1 MRNAFGRR
9 AALATSLLLLPA
21 AASGQGG
28 WRAQHRE
35 LRMSLISSENERDA
49 LVRFQPF
56 SAYMERTLGVP
67 FRVFRATDYAGA
79 VEALR
84 SNQVEFSRLG
94 PAAYALARKVMG
106 ERVAP
111 VARDRDDSGA
121 EGYYSVIVVKADSPV
136 RTLVDL
142 RGRSLAWADPNSASG
157 FAFPSYFLRK
167 EGVDIERFFSRT
179 GFAGNHETAVLAVL
193 NGSYDAAATFWTNER
208 RGNVPRMVEKGMI
221 PAGAVRN
228 VWQTPLIPNSPFV
241 TRTDLPRELQDAFRD
256 AMLTIHERDPEALR
270 ALASTTPRLAPARH
284 EDYLDVIAVTEENE
298 ARRRQRRS

>member
-1 MRNAFGRR
+1 MRDAIGRR
-9 AALATSLLLLPA
+9 TTLAAPLLLLPA
-21 AASGQGG
+21 AAKAQGDWRGQY
-28 WRAQHRE
+28 RE

-49 LVRFQPF
+49 LVRYEAF
-56 SAYMERTLGVP
+56 SAYMQRTLGVP

-94 PAAYALARKVMG
+94 PASYALARKVMG
-106 ERVAP
+106 ERVTAI
-111 VARDRDDSGA
+111 ARDRDATGA

-136 RTLVDL
+136 RSLADL
-142 RGRSLAWADPNSASG
+142 RGRSLAWADPNSTSG
-157 FAFPSYFLRK
+157 FAFPNYFLRK
-167 EGVDIERFFSRT
+167 EGVEIERFFSRT
-179 GFAGNHETAVLAVL
+179 GFAGNHETGVLAVI
-193 NGSYDAAATFWTNER
+193 NGSYDAAATHWTNEQ

-228 VWQTPLIPNSPFV
+228 VWQSPLIPNSPFV
-241 TRTDLPRELQDAFRD
+241 TRTDLPQALQEAFRE
-256 AMLTIHERDPEALR
+256 ALLTMHERDPAALR

>member
-1 MRNAFGRR
+1 MRHQPGRR
-9 AALATSLLLLPA
+9 ALLAAPLLLLPA
-21 AASGQGG
+21 AA
-28 WRAQHRE
+28 RAQAWKAQFPE

-49 LVRFQPF
+49 VVRFQPF
-56 SAYMERTLGVP
+56 SAYMARTLGVP

-84 SNQVEFSRLG
+84 SNHVEFSRLG
-94 PAAYALARKVMG
+94 PAAYALARRVMG

-111 VARDRDDSGA
+111 VVRDRDDTGA
-121 EGYYSVIVVKADSPV
+121 EGYFSVIVVRADSPAQG
-136 RTLVDL
+136 LADL
-142 RGRSLAWADPNSASG
+142 RGRSLAWADPNSTSG

-167 EGVDIERFFSRT
+167 QGIEIERFFSRT

-193 NGSYDAAATFWTNER
+193 NGSFDSAATHWTNER

-221 PAGAVRN
+221 PADAVRN
-228 VWQTPLIPNSPFV
+228 IWRSPLIPNSPFV
-241 TRTDLPRELQDAFRD
+241 TRTDLPQDLQDAFRD

-270 ALASTTPRLAPARH
+270 ALSSTTPRLAPARH
-284 EDYLDVIAVTEENE
+284 EDYLDVIAVVEENE